1 MTHVE
6 PQNLDSC
13 VIAGGCFW
21 CMDAVYRRMIGIVNV
36 ESGYSNGTV
45 KNPTYKEVC
54 NGNTGHAEVAKIYF
68 DKTVTSYP
76 QILEVFWRVHNPTTL
91 NRQGNDV
98 GTQYRSGIYYMN
110 NEQEIIAR
118 ASKTAVEESGL
129 WADDGKVV
137 TEILPLTNY
146 WPAEDYHQDY
156 YANNPANQYCVYVV
170 SEKVEKFKKYFAEL
184 LKSEK

>member
-1 MTHVE
+1 MTNVE

-68 DKTVTSYP
+68 DKTITNYAQV
-76 QILEVFWRVHNPTTL
+76 LEVFWRVHNPTTL

-110 NEQEIIAR
+110 EEQERIAR
-118 ASKTAVEESGL
+118 ASKTAVEESGM

-137 TEILPLTNY
+137 TEILPLSNY

-156 YANNPANQYCVYVV
+156 FANNPENQYSVYVV
-170 SEKVEKFKKYFAEL
+170 SEKVEKFKKAFANL